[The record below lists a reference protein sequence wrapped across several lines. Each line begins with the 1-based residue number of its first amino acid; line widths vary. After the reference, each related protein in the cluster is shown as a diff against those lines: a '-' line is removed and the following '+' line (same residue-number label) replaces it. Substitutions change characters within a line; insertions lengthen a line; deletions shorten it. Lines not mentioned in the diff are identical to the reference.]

1 MSKKKIRA
9 AVRDIV
15 SFSINKGHIE
25 KGRSSVMSESAWE
38 GTVLHNEFQSE
49 MKEKYGVKEIGIFG
63 SFVRG
68 EAREDSDVDILVE
81 FEKPI
86 GFFKFLELEEYLS
99 NLIGRKVDLVSKK
112 ALKPH
117 IGKYILE
124 EVVTV

>member
-1 MSKKKIRA
+1 MEESLDKI
-9 AVRDIV
+9 IE
-15 SFSINKGHIE
+15 IIE
-25 KGRSSVMSESAWE
+25 KHKE
-38 GTVLHNEFQSE
+38 VLRRR
-49 MKEKYGVKEIGIFG
+49 YGVKEIGIFG

-68 EAREDSDVDILVE
+68 EAKENSDVDILVE
-81 FEKPI
+81 FERPI

-112 ALKPH
+112 ALKPQ

>member
-1 MSKKKIRA
+1 MKKPLDEVKEI
-9 AVRDIV
+9 IQ
-15 SFSINKGHIE
+15 KHKKE
-25 KGRSSVMSESAWE
+25 
-38 GTVLHNEFQSE
+38 L
-49 MKEKYGVKEIGIFG
+49 KEKYGVKEISIFG
-63 SFVRG
+63 SLVRE

-99 NLIGRKVDLVSKK
+99 DLIGRKVDLVSKK